1 METLRVEVVYALP
14 ETQTVLRVQ
23 LPAGATVAE
32 AIAASGICGRH
43 PEIDLARQPVGVFGH
58 RVSLERP
65 LRPDDRIEIYR
76 PLAADPKTSRRRR
89 AAKRRR

>member
-1 METLRVEVVYALP
+1 MEALRVEVVYALP
-14 ETQTVLRVQ
+14 ERQHVVSVR

-32 AIAASGICGRH
+32 AIATSGICGQH
-43 PEIDLARQPVGVFGH
+43 PEIELARQAIGVFGR
-58 RVSLERP
+58 RVSLERL
-65 LRPDDRIEIYR
+65 LRHDDRVEIYR

>member
-1 METLRVEVVYALP
+1 MEILKVDVVYALR
-14 ETQTVLRVQ
+14 QRQYVFSVH

-43 PEIDLARQPVGVFGH
+43 PEIDLTRQAVGVFGH
-58 RVSLERP
+58 RVNLDRR
-65 LRPDDRIEIYR
+65 LRYGDRVEIYR

-89 AAKRRR
+89 AGKRRR

>member
-1 METLRVEVVYALP
+1 MERLRIEVVYALP
-14 ETQTVLRVQ
+14 EAQHVLSLH

-43 PEIDLARQPVGVFGH
+43 PEIDLARTAVGVFGR
-58 RVSLERP
+58 RVSLDRP
-65 LRPDDRIEIYR
+65 LRHDDRVEIYR

-89 AAKRRR
+89 AAKRGR